1 MKKNFF
7 SKSESAYLT
16 IMGTVGLL
24 SALGLVVVLSSSS
37 VRAIEE
43 SGYALAIAWKQL
55 LFFLIAICSA
65 FLAMK
70 LPPARWLS
78 LARYCLLVSCAFLI
92 LPQIPGIGKTIK
104 GNTNWIGLGSFTI
117 QPSEFAKIGL
127 ILWSAYQLRIHDK
140 KLAEGQKSE
149 PFGLL
154 VYGFI
159 LIEVLILFGSDL
171 GTAIIVLIIFAG
183 ILFIAGTPIK
193 IFTFAGAGAL
203 GVILLLTL
211 TQQNRMR
218 RFTAF
223 VDPFSIANYKFAGW
237 QPAHSL
243 MGLASGGLF
252 GVGLGASRQ
261 KWGGLAEAHTDFI
274 FAIIGEEMGLLGTL
288 TVLLLFGL
296 LIFSIFKVALKA
308 ENNFE
313 RYVCAGIGCWL
324 AIQVLVNVGVVISV
338 IPVVGVTLPFISY
351 GGSSL
356 VAAFIGIGF
365 VLGVARRNPAVSQ
378 ILRRRKSDRIKAR
391 RA

>member
-1 MKKNFF
+1 M
-7 SKSESAYLT
+7 KSESAYLT
-16 IMGTVGLL
+16 IIVTVGLL

-37 VRAIEE
+37 VRAIAE
-43 SGYALAIAWKQL
+43 SGYALAIVWKQL
-55 LFFLIAICSA
+55 LFFIIAIFCA

-70 LPPARWLS
+70 LPPARWMT
-78 LARYCLLVSCAFLI
+78 LARYCLLVSCVFLI
-92 LPQIPGIGKTIK
+92 LPQLPGIGKTVK
-104 GNTNWIGLGSFTI
+104 GNTNWIGIAGFTI

-127 ILWSAYQLRIHDK
+127 ILWCAYRLRIHDS
-140 KLAEGQKSE
+140 KLENGQKSE

-159 LIEVLILFGSDL
+159 LIEALILIGRDL
-171 GTAIIVLIIFAG
+171 GTAVIVMAIFAG

-203 GVILLLTL
+203 GVIVLLIL

-223 VDPFSIANYKFAGW
+223 IDPFSIANYKFAGW

-296 LIFSIFKVALKA
+296 LITSIFKVALKA
-308 ENNFE
+308 VNSFE
-313 RYVCAGIGCWL
+313 RYVCAGIGWWL
-324 AIQVLVNVGVVISV
+324 GIQVIVNVGVVISV

-356 VAAFIGIGF
+356 VAAFVGIGF
-365 VLGVARRNPAVSQ
+365 VLGVARRNSAVH
-378 ILRRRKSDRIKAR
+378 LGAHRR
-391 RA
+391 

>member
-1 MKKNFF
+1 MRAALKKSFF
-7 SKSESAYLT
+7 SKLESAYLT
-16 IMGTVGLL
+16 IIGTVGLL

-37 VRAIEE
+37 VRAIAE
-43 SGYALAIAWKQL
+43 SGYALAIVWKQF
-55 LFFLIAICSA
+55 LFFMIAIFCS

-70 LPPARWLS
+70 LPPARWMK
-78 LARYCLLVSCAFLI
+78 LARYCLLASCVFLI
-92 LPQIPGIGKTIK
+92 LPQLPGIGKTVK
-104 GNTNWIGLGSFTI
+104 GNTNWIGIAGFTI

-127 ILWSAYQLRIHDK
+127 ILWCAYRLRIHDS
-140 KLAEGQKSE
+140 KLENGQKSE

-159 LIEVLILFGSDL
+159 LIEALILIGQDL
-171 GTAIIVLIIFAG
+171 GTAVIVMAIFVG

-203 GVILLLTL
+203 AVIVLLIF

-223 VDPFSIANYKFAGW
+223 FDPFSIEHYKFAGW

-296 LIFSIFKVALKA
+296 LITSIFKVALKA
-308 ENNFE
+308 ENSFE
-313 RYVCAGIGCWL
+313 RYVCAGIGWWL
-324 AIQVLVNVGVVISV
+324 GVQVIVNVGVVISV

-365 VLGVARRNPAVSQ
+365 VLGVARRNPEVHLGAH
-378 ILRRRKSDRIKAR
+378 RR
-391 RA
+391 